1 MAVMITVESNQLT
14 KHLDNVVKNLPKKLG
29 QITWKVANQGQ
40 NIIRD
45 DIASNLALTPKKLI
59 KDRIGKKR
67 DWPGAELT
75 IYRKQ
80 RISLKYFKPKQH
92 KKGVK
97 VKVLKSAGRKLIPG
111 AFGPDIA
118 KLHGNVFKRKT
129 KKRLPI
135 RKLYGLSPWG
145 AFRKTKSE
153 ARVHRLIEGKLR
165 AEMIRVINYNT
176 LKQSGA

>member
-1 MAVMITVESNQLT
+1 
-14 KHLDNVVKNLPKKLG
+14 
-29 QITWKVANQGQ
+29 
-40 NIIRD
+40 
-45 DIASNLALTPKKLI
+45 LA
-59 KDRIGKKR
+59 
-67 DWPGAELT
+67 GAELT

-176 LKQSGA
+176 LKQSGAISDAIIKTGSGFGCQARNHTRDRNQRWNRRRNVQRL

>member
-67 DWPGAELT
+67 DWPG
-75 IYRKQ
+75 
-80 RISLKYFKPKQH
+80 
-92 KKGVK
+92 
-97 VKVLKSAGRKLIPG
+97 
-111 AFGPDIA
+111 
-118 KLHGNVFKRKT
+118 
-129 KKRLPI
+129 
-135 RKLYGLSPWG
+135 
-145 AFRKTKSE
+145 
-153 ARVHRLIEGKLR
+153 
-165 AEMIRVINYNT
+165 
-176 LKQSGA
+176 QS